1 MKTKATINSILE
13 AREKRASIRQ
23 ELVQHGHASVSLSL
37 NIPGYPKSNSAI
49 AAFFILIRD
58 QLFYYFKANQIGF
71 SREQG
76 NTFLDEA
83 GHFCLLRLTENS
95 FSIIEIKKKCE
106 AFEESHRLGRLIDV
120 DVADAEGHYISSNK
134 MKKCFL
140 CNEYSAIECMHAK
153 RHSYEE
159 LRSFIQEKIQ
169 DYLNQKR
176 EEEVCRKLSSYALR
190 AILYEISL
198 TPKPGLVDTLDS
210 GIHKD
215 MDYFSFIDSSAEIA
229 PFFTDLATAGYQFKG
244 DYAEALPLIRSIGL
258 KMEAQMFRTT
268 NKVNTQKGIIFLMGI
283 ALFVSAHLLS
293 KSKSFKLD
301 DFQKLSKLI
310 SKNILSEFMQNHKD
324 STHGIKCA
332 SQYGFETGG
341 GARFEVFNGFET
353 VINYGL
359 PQLHKMGE
367 IGDISKNR
375 HDALT
380 AALLSLMAHNNDTN
394 ILYRSDVETLQKLQ
408 QLAMNTF
415 VHLNKKE
422 FNNYYE
428 VLNKFCLEKKISPGG
443 AADLL
448 AVSTFIYFIKNKFND
463 VS

>member
-1 MKTKATINSILE
+1 MTTKAIINDILE

-23 ELVQHGHASVSLSL
+23 KLIQHGHASVSLSL
-37 NIPGYPKSNSAI
+37 NIPGYPKSNPDI
-49 AAFFILIRD
+49 AAFFISIRN
-58 QLFYYFKANQIGF
+58 QLFNYFEANQIGF
-71 SREQG
+71 SKEQE

-83 GHFCLLRLTENS
+83 GHFCLLQLKETS
-95 FSIIEIKKKCE
+95 SPIIEIKKICE
-106 AFEESHRLGRLIDV
+106 AFEEVHPLGRLIDV

-140 CNEYSAIECMHAK
+140 CNDYSAIECMHAK

-159 LRSFIQEKIQ
+159 LRSFIQNKIQ
-169 DYLNQKR
+169 VYLNQKR
-176 EEEVCRKLSSYALR
+176 EEEVCKTLSSFALR

-198 TPKPGLVDTLDS
+198 TPKPGLVDTLNS
-210 GIHKD
+210 GIHQD

-229 PFFTDLATAGYQFKG
+229 PFFNDLAKAGYQFND
-244 DYAEALPLIRSIGL
+244 DYAKVLPLIRSIGL
-258 KMEAQMFRTT
+258 KMEEQMFSATYQ
-268 NKVNTQKGIIFLMGI
+268 VNTQKGIIFLMGI

-293 KSKSFKLD
+293 KSKPFKLV

-310 SKNILSEFMQNHKD
+310 SKNILSEFKQNHKE

-332 SQYGFETGG
+332 EQYGFEIGG

-353 VINYGL
+353 VINHGL
-359 PQLHKMGE
+359 PHLHKMGE
-367 IGDISKNR
+367 AGDISKNR

-394 ILYRSDVETLQKLQ
+394 ILYRSDLETLQKFK
-408 QLAMNTF
+408 QLAMDTF
-415 VHLNKKE
+415 VHLNSKG
-422 FNNYYE
+422 FNNYYK
-428 VLNKFCLEKKISPGG
+428 VLNKFCHEKEVSPGG

-448 AVSTFIYFIKNKFND
+448 AVSTFIYFTHNKFNN